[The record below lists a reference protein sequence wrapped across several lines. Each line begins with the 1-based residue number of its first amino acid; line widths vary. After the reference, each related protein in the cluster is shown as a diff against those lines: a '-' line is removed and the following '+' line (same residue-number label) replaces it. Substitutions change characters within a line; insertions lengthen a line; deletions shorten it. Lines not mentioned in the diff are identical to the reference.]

1 MAERTVSLRAQ
12 VGDID
17 PDAAFA
23 TLRDF
28 HSYSEHVDVVRE
40 ISIGVDAEGNQTSS
54 WSVYF
59 RSGLLEWTERDLIDE
74 ATRTMTFEQV
84 TGDLARFDGAWQVST
99 GDDGVTIAFDAVVDL
114 GIPSLADDT
123 GLEVDALGG
132 APGVHSARFAGPDAN
147 DARNRRKLL
156 DALQGHENRNAR
168 FRTVVSYVDE
178 DGVRYFEGVC
188 EGRIE
193 QQERGTGG
201 FGYDPLFTP
210 IGETRTFAEL
220 EPDEKNALSH
230 RGRALR
236 AFLAFLKEQS

>member
-114 GIPSLADDT
+114 GIPSLADM
-123 GLEVDALGG
+123 L
-132 APGVHSARFAGPDAN
+132 
-147 DARNRRKLL
+147 
-156 DALQGHENRNAR
+156 
-168 FRTVVSYVDE
+168 
-178 DGVRYFEGVC
+178 
-188 EGRIE
+188 
-193 QQERGTGG
+193 
-201 FGYDPLFTP
+201 DPL
-210 IGETRTFAEL
+210 AE
-220 EPDEKNALSH
+220 
-230 RGRALR
+230 RALR
-236 AFLAFLKEQS
+236 TNMAEVLRGLFGADIRFVRPDADNATAGRNAVEVGSAAS

>member
-1 MAERTVSLRAQ
+1 MPAPKKIVLATRNPGKVAELRSLLDGVAIE
-12 VGDID
+12 VISAADY
-17 PDAAFA
+17 PDAPHIEEDEP
-23 TLRDF
+23 TL
-28 HSYSEHVDVVRE
+28 
-40 ISIGVDAEGNQTSS
+40 EGNS
-54 WSVYF
+54 
-59 RSGLLEWTERDLIDE
+59 RKK
-74 ATRTMTFEQV
+74 A
-84 TGDLARFDGAWQVST
+84 LALFQHT
-99 GDDGVTIAFDAVVDL
+99 

-156 DALQGHENRNAR
+156 YALQGHENRNAR